1 MSPKTAV
8 FCSNSNNKKNI
19 HPLCYFQRK
28 ETRPTHN
35 VISKVALSSHCT
47 FFYLL
52 RAGQQPLI
60 FAWLLSPL
68 ARISWNCIS
77 FISQNLCYE
86 GGDRHSPLNFSLNL
100 FPCLNAQIFH
110 AATELS
116 QVHYFSLLNFGASAG
131 RTTTATASGWLWGK
145 TFSIFDQHVKNKQI
159 EVKPGLDH
167 WRNKLKITFHHLDL
181 RTRSVRGRSDDWKAQ
196 VGKALWRP
204 LHPACCSKQGQ
215 IHSSSRLPRDSS
227 RQFWNS
233 WWMEVPAPLWALI
246 QGTTL
251 SGNNFFLIST
261 LISCVPACAC
271 CLLFFCYPFLR
282 RLPYI

>member
-1 MSPKTAV
+1 M
-8 FCSNSNNKKNI
+8 
-19 HPLCYFQRK
+19 H
-28 ETRPTHN
+28 
-35 VISKVALSSHCT
+35 SH
-47 FFYLL
+47 
-52 RAGQQPLI
+52 LI
-60 FAWLLSPL
+60 F
-68 ARISWNCIS
+68 
-77 FISQNLCYE
+77 
-86 GGDRHSPLNFSLNL
+86 SLTL
-100 FPCLNAQIFH
+100 FACLNAWIFQ

-116 QVHYFSLLNFGASAG
+116 QVHYFSLLNFDASAG

-227 RQFWNS
+227 RQFWILVDGGSSTSLGPDPGNH
-233 WWMEVPAPLWALI
+233 PLRE
-246 QGTTL
+246 Q
-251 SGNNFFLIST
+251 FFPNIYSDFLCSS
-261 LISCVPACAC
+261 L
-271 CLLFFCYPFLR
+271 CLLPLVLFYPFLR